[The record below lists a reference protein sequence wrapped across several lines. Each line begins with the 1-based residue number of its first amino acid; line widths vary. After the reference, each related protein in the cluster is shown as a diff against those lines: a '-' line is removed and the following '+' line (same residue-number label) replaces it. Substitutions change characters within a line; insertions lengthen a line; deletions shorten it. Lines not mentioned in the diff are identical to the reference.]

1 MATDNFELEETQ
13 DIEELTIEQEEE
25 FTNGKGD
32 EE

>member
-1 MATDNFELEETQ
+1 MATNIYEIEKTQ

>member
-1 MATDNFELEETQ
+1 MATNIYEIEKTQ

-32 EE
+32 DK